1 MYASLHK
8 LKDIPARWQLTFQCT
23 EEYYVFLQVKS
34 NAQDFGNLPIQSAEV
49 YNVLCIRSKVET
61 MPSVVASCHF
71 MEAQHTGNYHLME
84 AQHSGRVPIQLQAH
98 HTGNYHLMEAQ
109 HSGRV
114 PIQLQAQHTGNY
126 HLMEAQHS
134 GRVPIQLQAQQ
145 TGNYHFNGGATLR
158 RSAISNAGEMEVNS
172 AGEPY
177 RNNKA
182 STSDRTQSRK
192 QKELILKPKFHSYWI
207 SRSIRRIKK
216 NYVRPT

>member
-1 MYASLHK
+1 MFFYR
-8 LKDIPARWQLTFQCT
+8 LKVIPKTLATCHFKAQRCIMFSAYVPRWKRCPARWQAAI
-23 EEYYVFLQVKS
+23 S
-34 NAQDFGNLPIQSAEV
+34 
-49 YNVLCIRSKVET
+49 
-61 MPSVVASCHF
+61 
-71 MEAQHTGNYHLME
+71 MEAQ
-84 AQHSGRVPIQLQAH
+84 

-126 HLMEAQHS
+126 H
-134 GRVPIQLQAQQ
+134 
-145 TGNYHFNGGATLR
+145 FNGGATLR
-158 RSAISNAGEMEVNS
+158 QSAISNAGAMEVSS

-192 QKELILKPKFHSYWI
+192 QKELILKPKFHCYWI
-207 SRSIRRIKK
+207 SRSIRHIKK

>member
-61 MPSVVASCHF
+61 MPSAVASC
-71 MEAQHTGNYHLME
+71 
-84 AQHSGRVPIQLQAH
+84 
-98 HTGNYHLMEAQ
+98 
-109 HSGRV
+109 
-114 PIQLQAQHTGNY
+114 
-126 HLMEAQHS
+126 
-134 GRVPIQLQAQQ
+134 
-145 TGNYHFNGGATLR
+145 HFNGGATHRQLSLNGGAALR
-158 RSAISNAGEMEVNS
+158 QSAISNAGAMEVSS

-207 SRSIRRIKK
+207 SRSIWRIKK